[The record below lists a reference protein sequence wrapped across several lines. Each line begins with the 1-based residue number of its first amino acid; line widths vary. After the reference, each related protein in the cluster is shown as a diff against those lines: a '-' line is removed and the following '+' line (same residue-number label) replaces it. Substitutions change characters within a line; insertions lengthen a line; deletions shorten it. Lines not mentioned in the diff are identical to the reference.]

1 MKQKAVISLLWGKHF
16 GALEQ
21 FLQMREPMAVI
32 ASLPTLSPQ
41 MQAAIAQTGCT
52 LVSLDSFLQDARA
65 LQAVSDETQRLL
77 GTFERYIQ
85 QQPQFCGYAAE
96 ASDKLRPMVFES
108 VKSDLPTAVQLLECL
123 KRAAEQYDIALLA
136 TNEDMM
142 CIGKTAAAWAR
153 AQGIPS
159 VHLAHSIALID
170 PYTVHN
176 ELIADK
182 LVVYGQR
189 GMEGYRDL
197 GVAADRLIAAG
208 NPAWDCYATLRKQ
221 KPACRQQ
228 LNTKYGL
235 KAELPLVVF
244 GTTWAANLSAHCIED
259 IYDASVGAFIVA
271 CEKLKEAGVK
281 VNAVIKDR
289 PSNATFGATRCAE
302 ILRTLGVPADGY
314 FYATDD
320 TELCAAGADVLVA
333 VDSNYLVE
341 GMLAHTPVVNLMNT
355 AGMLMG
361 PCFEAETGV
370 VEVEAHELA
379 SALYQV
385 LTNQA
390 LRAGLLQ
397 MGQQRAAHYNHND
410 GDGMASV
417 RVAQVLADT
426 ARGLEPRGQRY
437 VWQQYLDVESGEIA
451 EGYHTPGRP
460 NLVAMYSN
468 NPSIVIDIG
477 CAAGSTAALIKQR
490 FPSSQV
496 WGIEMNR
503 AAAQVASSKIDRV
516 LVGKFEDFDL
526 EREGI
531 AKGTLDGV
539 LLADVLEHMYN
550 PWDVMVK
557 LRPYMSPTGQL
568 VLSIPN
574 VRNLMLMD
582 ELSKGKWTYAA
593 SGLLDIT
600 HIRFFTLNEII
611 KFCNE
616 TGYRIVRTEHAIDG
630 RLQGF
635 WNQYQASTAPIE
647 INMDRVKL
655 KDVTRGEL
663 LELCTIQFLLLL
675 EKDPLKS

>member
-1 MKQKAVISLLWGKHF
+1 MKQKAIITLLWGKHF

-21 FLQMREPMAVI
+21 FLQMHEPMAVI
-32 ASLPTLSPQ
+32 ASLPSLSPQ

-52 LVSLDSFLQDARA
+52 LVSLDGFLQEAGA
-65 LQAVSDETQRLL
+65 LQTVNDETQRLL
-77 GTFERYIQ
+77 GTFERHIQ
-85 QQPQFCGYAAE
+85 QQPDLCGFAAE
-96 ASDKLRPMVFES
+96 AADKLRPIVFES
-108 VKSDLPTAVQLLECL
+108 VRDDLPATVQLLECL

-142 CIGKTAAAWAR
+142 RAGKTATAWAR
-153 AQGIPS
+153 AQRIPS

-197 GVAADRLIAAG
+197 GVAEDRLVAAG

-259 IYDASVGAFIVA
+259 IFDASVAAFIVA
-271 CEKLKEAGVK
+271 CQKLKEAGVK

-289 PSNATFGATRCAE
+289 PSNAQFGATRCAA
-302 ILRTLGVPADGY
+302 ILNELGVPSEGY
-314 FYATDD
+314 FYASDD
-320 TELCAAGADVLVA
+320 TELFAAGADVLVA

-355 AGMLMG
+355 SGMLMG

-379 SALYQV
+379 SALHQI
-385 LTNQA
+385 LTSRE
-390 LRAGLLQ
+390 LRTSLVQL
-397 MGQQRAAHYNHND
+397 GQKRTAYYNHND

-417 RVAQVLADT
+417 RVAQVLAGT
-426 ARGLEPRGQRY
+426 ARGLASRSQRY

-468 NPSIVIDIG
+468 NPSTVIDIG

-490 FPSSQV
+490 FPSSRV

-582 ELSKGKWTYAA
+582 DLSKGKWTYAS

-600 HIRFFTLNEII
+600 HIRFFTLNEIV

-630 RLQGF
+630 RLQGI
-635 WNQYQASTAPIE
+635 WNQYQSHTTPIE
-647 INMDRVKL
+647 VNMERIKL

-675 EKDPLKS
+675 EKDPLHG